1 MKRTLR
7 VVRRDEHFHDTY
19 QRTLRDVEERLS
31 KLSPDERYK
40 EAYRVLRGF
49 LETLL
54 DACKRVPPRIVRKY
68 TLTMKKIRNRP
79 IVQHS
84 FPTPAQ
90 CDSD

>member
-31 KLSPDERYK
+31 KLPLEVRYK

-49 LETLL
+49 LESLL
-54 DACKRVPPRIVRKY
+54 DASKEQLTIDQQVEARII
-68 TLTMKKIRNRP
+68 LTALD
-79 IVQHS
+79 IVTGNNKEQD
-84 FPTPAQ
+84 PL
-90 CDSD
+90 